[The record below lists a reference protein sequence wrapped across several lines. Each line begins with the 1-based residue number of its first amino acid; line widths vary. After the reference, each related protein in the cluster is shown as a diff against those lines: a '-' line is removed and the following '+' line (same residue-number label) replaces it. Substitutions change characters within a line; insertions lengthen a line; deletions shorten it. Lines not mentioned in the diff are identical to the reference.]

1 MSDIDRGSSAASV
14 LDGWPRY
21 VLWLVGIIS
30 VLNGAGMY
38 FVPGDWF
45 VAVPGV
51 TETGPLNAH
60 FVRDVGAA
68 YVASGAA
75 VMLAVKIRTARL
87 PLLGIASMF
96 SVGHAGRHII
106 EWVTVE
112 ATHNHWLADAAG
124 VVVPAAIVFGA
135 TVIAWRERT
144 QGRGVS

>member
-1 MSDIDRGSSAASV
+1 MSDIGIGRSAGSV

-21 VLWLVGIIS
+21 LLWLVGITSI
-30 VLNGAGMY
+30 LNGAGMY
-38 FVPGDWF
+38 SVPGDWF

-51 TETGPLNAH
+51 TETGPFNAH

-68 YVASGAA
+68 YVASGVA
-75 VMLAVKIRTARL
+75 VVLAIKIRTARF
-87 PLLGIASMF
+87 PLLGIASIF
-96 SVGHAGRHII
+96 SVGHAARHAI

-144 QGRGVS
+144 PGREGS